1 MKKLFT
7 PLDVQRVTGLSYRQL
22 QYWDRSG
29 FFSPSV
35 RTGGNYRR
43 YTFDD
48 LVLLE
53 LVKTLKDNH
62 FSIQRL
68 RDMFGRIRAMLPHVD
83 RDAGDMTVVMEGDRL
98 MVFTGDTLLDAHLD
112 SKTIRFSVRALREKL
127 DYLFPSEPARLSRR
141 SAAS

>member
-29 FFSPSV
+29 FIAPSV

-53 LVKTLKDNH
+53 LVKILKDHH
-62 FSIQRL
+62 FSIQQL
-68 RDMFGRIRAMLPHVD
+68 RETFGKIRGMLPHVD
-83 RDAGDMTVVMEGDRL
+83 SETGDMTLVMEGTRV
-98 MVFTGDTLLDAHLD
+98 MVFTGSTLLDAHLD
-112 SKTIRFSVRALREKL
+112 QKTIRFSVRQLRAKVNEQ
-127 DYLFPSEPARLSRR
+127 FPPLPMRVARQ
-141 SAAS
+141 SAAG